1 MDFDKTIAE
10 MTLVDLQ
17 GWLDENFEHYVIAG
31 KRSNPNNKGEEEYV
45 SNGKGGLYE
54 RVGLVEL
61 LKDNIENERDA
72 ASMFNFELMF
82 DDLDTDEEDDY

>member
-10 MTLVDLQ
+10 MTLDDVQ
-17 GWLDENFEHYVIAG
+17 GWLDDNFEFYVIAA
-31 KRSNPNNKGEEEYV
+31 KYHDPEAKGELYF

-61 LKDNIENERDA
+61 LKDNVTNERDM
-72 ASMFNFELMF
+72 ASMANMEFFGDE
-82 DDLDTDEEDDY
+82 DEEDS